1 MTPLCAPAFPLQGLL
16 SEAHQIYKRLAEID
30 PMRRGYYSDALSGSA
45 RVTIQGA

>member
-1 MTPLCAPAFPLQGLL
+1 MNPVRPALIHLQGLL

-45 RVTIQGA
+45 RVTIQEA